1 MGNYKYH
8 ICPLCNKQFKFYK
21 RHKCEEKINA
31 NISEDE
37 FKIKCLEYELNIN
50 GFTINDIITDYTN
63 LYSLPDIRNKY
74 NLDFKTITFILVYN
88 NIHIRTIS
96 ESHGLI
102 TIKKSKET
110 CLKKYGVENPSQS
123 QEIKNK
129 KANTFLKKYGVD
141 NIWKT
146 KEYAEFTSNRWK
158 SYTPEEKTRI
168 LGKWTKKRGRIS
180 NLELK
185 VIDVFNLLNISI
197 TTQFK
202 FSNYYHK
209 YDIKINNTNILLEIN
224 GDYWHANPILYK
236 ETDILKFSKNI
247 NYTAKDIWD
256 KDKKH
261 YDIAKKHNYNV
272 IYIWENDISKYSIE
286 ELRIYILNLLNELNY
301 GKTETLS

>member
-8 ICPLCNKQFKFYK
+8 ICPLCNQQFKFYK
-21 RHKCEEKINA
+21 RHKCAEKINA

-63 LYSLPDIRNKY
+63 LYSLCDIQHKY
-74 NLDFKTITFILVYN
+74 NLDFKTITFILTYN
-88 NIHIRTIS
+88 NIHIRSVS
-96 ESHGLI
+96 ESYRLI

-158 SYTPEEKTRI
+158 SYSSEEKTKI
-168 LGKWTKKRGRIS
+168 LNKWTRKRGRIS
-180 NLELK
+180 KLELK
-185 VIDVFNLLNISI
+185 IIDIFNLLEISI

-209 YDIKINNTNILLEIN
+209 YDIKINKTNILIEVN
-224 GDYWHANPILYK
+224 GDFWHANPSIYN
-236 ETDILKFSKNI
+236 ESDTFKFSKNLE
-247 NYTAKDIWD
+247 YTAKDIWNN
-256 KDKKH
+256 DKKH
-261 YDIAKKHNYNV
+261 NDIAKQHNYTV
-272 IYIWENDISKYSIE
+272 IYLWESDINNKTDD
-286 ELRIYILNLLNELNY
+286 ELKLYILNLLNNFNY